1 MLSAKK
7 MMMFVMGVF
16 LLTVLT
22 LSGCRTDGGK
32 VSELEARVTQ
42 LEQEIAVVQA
52 ERDELQTSVETLTAE
67 NAVLRQGGS
76 TPELQI
82 SRKPK
87 AGWEKYFP
95 TAETTTLQ
103 GETTSKLRELLG
115 EPPHLIRS
123 MAVNT
128 AFSREIWIYV
138 PFDEDPTGLY
148 LYFKG
153 GTLDRSRS
161 DEFNGLYGSGLL
173 DNDQFWLQ

>member
-1 MLSAKK
+1 MVQNKK
-7 MMMFVMGVF
+7 IMVLIVGLL
-16 LLTVLT
+16 LLTTLA
-22 LSGCRTDGGK
+22 LSGCRTSGN

-42 LEQEIAVVQA
+42 LEQEKDALQSDK
-52 ERDELQTSVETLTAE
+52 DELQSRIETLEAE
-67 NAVLRQGGS
+67 NEELRQGGS
-76 TPELQI
+76 TPAPQI

-87 AGWEKYFP
+87 AGWEQYFP

-103 GETTSKLRELLG
+103 GETTTRVRELLG

-123 MAVNT
+123 IAVNP
-128 AFSREIWIYV
+128 AASREIWIYS
-138 PFDEDPTGLY
+138 PYDEDPTGLY

-153 GTLDRSRS
+153 GTLDSSRQ